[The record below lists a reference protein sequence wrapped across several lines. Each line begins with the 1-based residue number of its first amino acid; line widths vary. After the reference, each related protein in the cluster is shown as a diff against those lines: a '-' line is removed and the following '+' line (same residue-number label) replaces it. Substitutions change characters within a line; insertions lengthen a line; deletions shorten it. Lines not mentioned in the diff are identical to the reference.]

1 MPDSRKVHTMP
12 IPRIGGLAIALGVLI
27 PLLIWVPGNNFI
39 YAYMV
44 SAGILIAFGLVD
56 DLKGLGYKLKFLGQ
70 VIAAL
75 FMLFYGGISIVNLGT
90 LLPEGIVLPNWL
102 AVVLTLLV
110 IVGVTNA
117 INLSDGLDGLA
128 GGISLLGFFCIGY
141 LAYLVQDDTVLL
153 LSLAFVGAIFGF
165 LRYNTYPASI
175 FMGDTGSQLLG
186 FSAIVLAIRVTQE
199 NISVNPALPLII
211 MGFPIL
217 DTLTVMLE
225 RIKQGRSPFSPDK
238 NHFHHRLISIGFFH
252 TEAVVIIY
260 LIQSLMI
267 ISAIL
272 FRYYFAHQCLAGY
285 LVFSALFIGV
295 FAVADKKGFRVKR
308 YHLIDNIIKGRL
320 AIIRDKHL
328 IIRISFETSKIL
340 IPLIFIFSCFLPKE
354 IPGYV
359 SYIAIGFGLLIIALW
374 IFGKNAWAFGL
385 RFTLYLIIP
394 LVLYLSQEKTADWMT
409 PEILMGYHIGLAV
422 MAFFVILTIKFSR
435 RRKGFH
441 VTTMDF
447 LVLFIAIVIPNLPV
461 DSIQSHIMGVLVV
474 KLIVILFSYEV
485 LITELRGEF
494 GPLTVSTLAGLAII
508 SVRGLM

>member
-1 MPDSRKVHTMP
+1 MPDSRKVHTIP

-27 PLLIWVPGNNFI
+27 PLLIWVPRSIFI
-39 YAYMV
+39 NAYMV

-70 VIAAL
+70 VLAAL
-75 FMLFYGGISIVNLGT
+75 IMLFYGDISITNLGT
-90 LLPEGIVLPNWL
+90 LLPDGTVLPNWL

-128 GGISLLGFFCIGY
+128 GGISLLGFFCIGF
-141 LAYLVQDDTVLL
+141 LAYLIQDNTVLF

-186 FSAIVLAIRVTQE
+186 FSAIVLAIKITQE
-199 NISVNPALPLII
+199 NSSMNPVLPLII

-225 RIKQGRSPFSPDK
+225 RMKQGRSPFSPDK

-272 FRYYFAHQCLAGY
+272 FRYYFAHQCFAGY
-285 LVFSALFIGV
+285 LIFSALFISA
-295 FAVADKKGFRVKR
+295 FAIADRKGFQVKR

-328 IIRISFETSKIL
+328 IIRISFEASKVL
-340 IPLIFIFSCFLPKE
+340 IPLIFMFSCFLPKD
-354 IPGYV
+354 IPGYA
-359 SYIAIGFGLLIIALW
+359 SYIALGFGLLIIVLR
-374 IFGKNAWAFGL
+374 IFGKNAWALGL
-385 RFTLYLIIP
+385 RAALYLSIP
-394 LVLYLSQEKTADWMT
+394 LILYLSQEGIADWMK

-435 RRKGFH
+435 RSKGFH

-461 DSIQSHIMGVLVV
+461 DSIQSHLMGVLVV

-494 GPLTVSTLAGLAII
+494 NALTISTLAGLGII
-508 SVRGLM
+508 GVRGLM

>member
-1 MPDSRKVHTMP
+1 MPDSRKIHTIP

-27 PLLIWVPGNNFI
+27 PLLMWAPRNDFI
-39 YAYMV
+39 YAYIV
-44 SAGILIAFGLVD
+44 SGAILVIFGLVD
-56 DLKGLGYKLKFLGQ
+56 DLKGLDYRLKFLGQ
-70 VIAAL
+70 VLAAL
-75 FMLFYGGISIVNLGT
+75 IMLFYGGIRITNLGT
-90 LLPEGIVLPNWL
+90 LLSYGTVLPDLL

-128 GGISLLGFFCIGY
+128 GGISLLGFFCIGF
-141 LAYLVQDDTVLL
+141 LAYLIQDNTVLL

-186 FSAIVLAIRVTQE
+186 FSAIVLAIKVTQE
-199 NISVNPALPLII
+199 NVSVNPVLPLII

-225 RIKQGRSPFSPDK
+225 RMKQGRSPFLPDK

-272 FRYYFAHQCLAGY
+272 FRYYFAYQCFAGY
-285 LVFSALFIGV
+285 LIFSALFISV
-295 FAVADKKGFRVKR
+295 FAIADRKGFRVKR
-308 YHLIDNIIKGRL
+308 YHLIDHIIKGRL
-320 AIIRDKHL
+320 ANIRDKKL
-328 IIRISFETSKIL
+328 VIRISFEISKVL
-340 IPLIFIFSCFLPKE
+340 IPLIFMFSCFLPRE
-354 IPGYV
+354 IPGY
-359 SYIAIGFGLLIIALW
+359 AIYVALGFGLLIIVMR
-374 IFGKNAWAFGL
+374 IFGKNAWSLGL
-385 RFTLYLIIP
+385 RAALYLSIP
-394 LVLYLSQEKTADWMT
+394 LILYLSQEGIADWIK
-409 PEILMGYHIGLAV
+409 PEIMMGYHIGLAV

-435 RRKGFH
+435 RSKGFH

-447 LVLFIAIVIPNLPV
+447 LVLFIAIVIPNLPI
-461 DSIQSHIMGVLVV
+461 DSIQSHIVGMLVV

-494 GPLTVSTLAGLAII
+494 NALTVSTLGGLAII
-508 SVRGLM
+508 GVRGLM